1 MIKKLLCSTL
11 VVSVIILA
19 SCSEN
24 PKTNNK
30 NNDTENLTVKLQQA
44 ETQASIACLNEKN
57 LVETVDIIAKTQG
70 YELGDLTK
78 EQSCKS
84 LIEQAKFINLNNTE
98 SKRKAIS
105 NLKIVKKALDK
116 TSNTD
121 YKVVISVSTNKNKVL
136 KNQKVEIYDITE
148 KGSLQIKVAEAITNK
163 KGFVIF
169 TEKDGL
175 KYVKSYAVY
184 VNEENQGFTFRTDI
198 PSLFE
203 KDFEITK
210 YKEEDI
216 AGDYPT
222 DVAAATVEVNDEDSN
237 SVKGQIVTIKSK
249 SGFSLSQ
256 ATDGKG
262 LAIFK
267 TGLKK
272 GARYDIWVNGKK
284 NGFNSLMSGNKRSVF
299 IKPSEIIK

>member
-84 LIEQAKFINLNNTE
+84 LIEQAKSINLNNAE
-98 SKRKAIS
+98 SKIKAIS

-184 VNEENQGFTFRTDI
+184 VNEENQGFTFRTDT

-203 KDFEITK
+203 KDFEINK

-222 DVAAATVEVNDEDSN
+222 DVAEATVEVNDEDSN

-272 GARYDIWVNGKK
+272 GTRYDIWVNGKK
-284 NGFNSLMSGNKRSVF
+284 NGFNSLMSGDKRQVF